1 VIKASLHQLQGEHEM
16 FRSFALLAALG
27 LVLGCEKQGTQ
38 MDGPDTTTPGGTV
51 VDESADTGPLMAE
64 ANLEEI
70 GGSGVT
76 GTLNFVQ
83 EGDTVTIT
91 GEVNGLT
98 PGLHGFHVHESGDLS
113 DKEAGMSAGGHFNPT
128 NHPHGHA
135 HDAERHVGDLGNI
148 EANAEGVA
156 TINITDTVIR
166 LDGEHPIVGKAM
178 VVHAD
183 EDKFTQPT
191 GDAGGRV
198 AFGVVEL
205 KDQDQ

>member
-1 VIKASLHQLQGEHEM
+1 ML
-16 FRSFALLAALG
+16 RSFALLAALG
-27 LVLGCEKQGTQ
+27 LVLGCEK
-38 MDGPDTTTPGGTV
+38 MDAPMDDTVRTNPDGTV
-51 VDESADTGPLMAE
+51 ATEPVTAVC
-64 ANLEEI
+64 NLEEI

-83 EGDTVTIT
+83 DGDTVTIT
-91 GEVNGLT
+91 GEVTGLT

-113 DKEAGMSAGGHFNPT
+113 DKEKGESARGHFNPT
-128 NHPHGHA
+128 GHPHGHA
-135 HDAERHVGDLGNI
+135 EDAERHVGDLGNI

-156 TINITDTVIR
+156 TVNITDTVIR
-166 LDGEHPIVGKAM
+166 LNGEHPIVGKAM

-198 AFGVVEL
+198 AFGLVEL
-205 KDQDQ
+205 KEVQE

>member
-1 VIKASLHQLQGEHEM
+1 ML
-16 FRSFALLAALG
+16 RSFTFLAALAL
-27 LVLGCEKQGTQ
+27 LVGCEKQGTQ
-38 MDGPDTTTPGGTV
+38 MDGPDVTTPGGTV
-51 VDESADTGPLMAE
+51 IDESADTDPITAV
-64 ANLEEI
+64 ANLEQV
-70 GGSGVT
+70 GASGVT

-83 EGDTVTIT
+83 DGDTVTIT
-91 GEVNGLT
+91 GEVSGLT

-113 DKEAGMSAGGHFNPT
+113 DKEAGMSVGGHFNPT

-135 HDAERHVGDLGNI
+135 HDSERHAGDLGNI
-148 EANAEGVA
+148 EANAEGIA
-156 TINITDTVIR
+156 TINITDKVIR
-166 LDGEHPIVGKAM
+166 LAGEHPIVGKAM

-205 KDQDQ
+205 KDAE

>member
-1 VIKASLHQLQGEHEM
+1 ML
-16 FRSFALLAALG
+16 RSFALLAALG
-27 LVLGCEKQGTQ
+27 LALGCEGQPTQ
-38 MDGPDTTTPGGTV
+38 MDDTARTDAEGTI
-51 VDESADTGPLMAE
+51 AAAPLRAVC
-64 ANLEEI
+64 NLEEI
-70 GGSGVT
+70 GESGVT
-76 GTLNFVQ
+76 GTLVFVQ

-91 GEVNGLT
+91 GEIVGLA
-98 PGLHGFHVHESGDLS
+98 PGLHGFHVHETGDLS
-113 DKEAGMSAGGHFNPT
+113 DKEKGESAGGHFNPT
-128 NHPHGHA
+128 GHPHGHA
-135 HDAERHVGDLGNI
+135 EDVERHVGDLGNI

-205 KDQDQ
+205 EDAE

>member
-1 VIKASLHQLQGEHEM
+1 ML
-16 FRSFALLAALG
+16 RSFALLAALG
-27 LVLGCEKQGTQ
+27 LVLGCEKADAP
-38 MDGPDTTTPGGTV
+38 MDGTMGTGS
-51 VDESADTGPLMAE
+51 DGTATAE
-64 ANLEEI
+64 PITAVCNLEEI

-83 EGDTVTIT
+83 EADTVTLT
-91 GEVNGLT
+91 GEVTGLT

-113 DKEAGMSAGGHFNPT
+113 DKEKGESAGGHFNPT
-128 NHPHGHA
+128 GHAHGHA
-135 HDAERHVGDLGNI
+135 EDAERHVGDLGNI

-205 KDQDQ
+205 QEFQE